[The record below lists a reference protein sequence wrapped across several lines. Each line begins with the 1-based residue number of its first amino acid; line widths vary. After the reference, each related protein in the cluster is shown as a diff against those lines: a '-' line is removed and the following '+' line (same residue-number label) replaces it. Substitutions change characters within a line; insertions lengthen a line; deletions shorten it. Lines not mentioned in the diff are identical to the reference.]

1 MAKIKGAIVVDTERC
16 KGCNLCVVACPLHV
30 IALTKEVNVK
40 GYNYA
45 HQILE
50 DTCNGCASCGKCT
63 ALRGVSA
70 ARVRSSGCGISV
82 FFIGK
87 TQ

>member
-40 GYNYA
+40 GITMPTNTGRYL
-45 HQILE
+45 QRLCVVRPGLP
-50 DTCNGCASCGKCT
+50 DGCHLCLIK
-63 ALRGVSA
+63 
-70 ARVRSSGCGISV
+70 
-82 FFIGK
+82 
-87 TQ
+87 

>member
-50 DTCNGCASCGKCT
+50 DTCNGCASCPFCRLCRT
-63 ALRGVSA
+63 Y
-70 ARVRSSGCGISV
+70 VR
-82 FFIGK
+82 IGAFVR
-87 TQ
+87 

>member
-16 KGCNLCVVACPLHV
+16 KGCNLCVVACPLNV

-50 DTCNGCASCGKCT
+50 DTCNGCSSCATVCPD
-63 ALRGVSA
+63 
-70 ARVRSSGCGISV
+70 GCISV
-82 FFIGK
+82 YKVKVEKIRRIWKKKFY
-87 TQ
+87 